1 MMDDRDDDPLLV
13 QLARIRWRISAL
25 DGWRK
30 EIDARVAILESRVSD
45 LRFTDAVAE
54 QLAAKLSAKRRLE
67 LTLMQKVGGGV
78 FALMLVAIPTVIA
91 KFA

>member
-1 MMDDRDDDPLLV
+1 MDDRDDDPLLV
-13 QLARIRWRISAL
+13 QLARIRWRLSAL
-25 DGWRK
+25 DAWRK
-30 EIDARVAILESRVSD
+30 EADARVAVLESKVND
-45 LRFTDAVAE
+45 LRFTDAVAD

-78 FALMLVAIPTVIA
+78 FALVLVAVPTVIA